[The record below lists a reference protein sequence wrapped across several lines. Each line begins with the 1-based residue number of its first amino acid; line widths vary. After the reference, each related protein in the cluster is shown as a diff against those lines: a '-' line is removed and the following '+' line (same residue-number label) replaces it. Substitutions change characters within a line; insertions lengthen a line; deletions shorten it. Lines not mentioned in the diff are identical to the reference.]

1 MNFSQHRRTRSDATR
16 NRDTIIE
23 ATATTLNENPRASMR
38 EIAVAAGVSRAT
50 LYGHFP
56 TRQALV
62 VTTLR
67 RVLSEA
73 NARLAGL
80 DPELSPE
87 DAVDSFV
94 ATSWR
99 LIGQF
104 DGLSVAADREVN
116 PRELRRLHDKH
127 ADQVRRLI
135 VRGRDGGA
143 FRIDQSLDW
152 QVECVYAIVR
162 AGSSL
167 DKSTGTVR
175 VDPAAAMVTTI
186 RAVLAAVPEESEAA
200 TLAPQP
206 QPVGRL

>member
-99 LIGQF
+99 LIGCAWC
-104 DGLSVAADREVN
+104 S
-116 PRELRRLHDKH
+116 
-127 ADQVRRLI
+127 
-135 VRGRDGGA
+135 
-143 FRIDQSLDW
+143 
-152 QVECVYAIVR
+152 R
-162 AGSSL
+162 A
-167 DKSTGTVR
+167 
-175 VDPAAAMVTTI
+175 
-186 RAVLAAVPEESEAA
+186 
-200 TLAPQP
+200 
-206 QPVGRL
+206 